1 MILSDAEKV
10 GGEQAVLAVDAVRE
24 APGSI
29 SPVALRV
36 CDVMCG
42 LMCAMLLPGMT
53 LDAWLPIAPTLNAPG
68 LSQTAGTCAAPE
80 CWWLIVTESCTRRR
94 TAPPG
99 DTPPCRSSH
108 LTPRTANLNPP
119 VNLSEDVIKSD
130 SSAVSRP
137 L

>member
-68 LSQTAGTCAAPE
+68 LSQTAG
-80 CWWLIVTESCTRRR
+80 WLCVVDWVGVRCDEARALR
-94 TAPPG
+94 
-99 DTPPCRSSH
+99 
-108 LTPRTANLNPP
+108 
-119 VNLSEDVIKSD
+119 LS
-130 SSAVSRP
+130 AGG
-137 L
+137 